1 MSRTTNFMMFS
12 FTLLQAKESILSSK
26 SNRTVAIING
36 PEKYETM
43 KMSLKHFFKEVNE
56 LIEKGQITA
65 DGKDVSVNFFLGGD
79 MKLLLMVMGINSTTA
94 DYACLWCKVHK
105 DNRWDTTK
113 LSNYYN
119 QQPIQRTLEEIK
131 KLCKCK
137 ENNYGCIN
145 EPLLNTALT
154 NVIAD
159 ELHLLLQ
166 ITDKLLQNVID
177 EVLESD
183 AVEDFNK
190 KGEHPKGCIS
200 QSWLTASILLEFP
213 FLFGIKKCRWLGEP
227 S

>member
-1 MSRTTNFMMFS
+1 MSRTTNFMTFL
-12 FTLLQAKESILSSK
+12 FAFLQAKESIMSSK

-36 PEKYETM
+36 PEKYEAM
-43 KMSLKHFFKEVNE
+43 KTSLKHFFKEVNE
-56 LIEKGQITA
+56 LIEKGQITV
-65 DGKDVSVNFFLGGD
+65 DGKDININFLLGGD
-79 MKLLLMVMGINSTTA
+79 MKFLLMDLRTRQLLTT
-94 DYACLWCKVHK
+94 LCKIHK

-119 QQPIQRTLEEIK
+119 QQPLQRTQEEIK

-145 EPLLNTALT
+145 EPLLNIPST

-159 ELHLLLQ
+159 ELHLLLRT
-166 ITDKLLQNVID
+166 TDKQNVID
-177 EVLESD
+177 EVLEKD

-190 KGEHPKGCIS
+190 KRGTPKGVHLTKLVNCINS
-200 QSWLTASILLEFP
+200 LRISFSVWNK
-213 FLFGIKKCRWLGEP
+213 KKCRRLREP